1 MRKITLLFSIVCAF
15 VLCATVSA
23 QNLVSA
29 LQNKGVKSVSATP
42 ATALETG
49 KWYVMERSDHYAY
62 DAGTR
67 LLHAGKNTLV
77 ATGFTTEDCGKALFQ
92 VLNIEDAQIGDV
104 AVKKFTMQWGTGH
117 YASWKNGYNNAIAT
131 VDATSTSTDIYAA
144 STVTSNGTWF
154 RFAQNTS
161 TTFGNGNNLMF
172 DAATSGTAGGTVCAW
187 ANGQGYGELNSDVT
201 SNNRA
206 WKVYEVELVDLTDVK
221 IVVKNGTDGEVKREL
236 NLQLPVGATI
246 TLKNYLPANGLIT
259 YPNTTVTVV
268 AGSNEFQLE
277 YTEEDIPYAESYEKL
292 NEGNKWVSMFTL
304 NGRMH
309 VYDDTSEGNIY
320 SYDSE
325 GNATITGSQKKYP
338 TIDKTTFT
346 RLDDNYF
353 WGFICDNPFY
363 TATVKIV
370 NKAAGPRKYLHL
382 TANGNEAPL
391 LFTDADGNVLDTW
404 KTDEWVFEK
413 STNSEIPANEAGL
426 YYGIKANGYGSYI
439 NNFDNRG
446 YMTTYSGNTT
456 SDKGSNIKFVKE
468 LDTYNILKERALAA
482 PCGAVHSLNQAARD
496 EINNIPA
503 DQCTVAKYK
512 EVIND
517 INEGNPETGYI
528 DFDETKYY
536 ILRNYAPEG
545 GTIYALGS
553 ENGTSPRTFTVSADD
568 AGSNSE
574 IMKTSNVNAIWKITA
589 NDNVGEAPGT
599 GIGASRTVARKV
611 THVNSGNSLTAAN
624 TRTLTTD
631 GDKYY
636 FVDLGAG
643 QHFMKNIQYNGSG
656 QQAKNPPLSCYD
668 GGGLYQK
675 APSVPH
681 KKNTRDTWYGIEV
694 SSLNISLN
702 PGNDGKNYATACF
715 PFAISIP
722 EKAEMT
728 AYTVESIS
736 SGSGHLNL
744 TAIAAGETIPAGT
757 GLILIGDKQTST
769 VKIIAG
775 STETAEADP
784 ILKGVNMAVTFGS
797 TIAKDDVLVLG
808 QDADGNVGFYK
819 PNGSMTGL
827 RSNSAYILRT
837 AIPTGT
843 EANGLKFNFGGI
855 ANGIDSVSTDSNNGQ
870 VIYDLQGRRVNK
882 LSKGLYIVNGKKVIR

>member
-23 QNLVSA
+23 QTLVPA
-29 LQNKGVKSVSATP
+29 LQDKGVKSVSATP

-49 KWYVMERSDHYAY
+49 KWYVMERGSDYAY

-67 LLHAGKNTLV
+67 MLHAGKNTLV
-77 ATGFTTEDCGKALFQ
+77 AVGFTTEDCGKALFQ
-92 VLNIEDAQIGDV
+92 VMNIEDAMIGEV
-104 AVKKFTMQWGTGH
+104 PVKKFTMQWGTGH
-117 YASWKNGYNNAIAT
+117 YASWKNGYDKAIAT
-131 VDATSTSTDIYAA
+131 VDATGTSTDIYAA
-144 STVTSNGTWF
+144 STVTDNGTWF

-172 DAATSGTAGGTVCAW
+172 DAAASGIVCAW
-187 ANGQGYGELNSDVT
+187 ADATHGYDELNSDVT

-206 WKVYEVELVDLTDVK
+206 WKVYEVELVDLVDAK

-259 YPNTTVTVV
+259 YPNTTATVV

-292 NEGNKWVSMFTL
+292 EEGNKWVSMFTL

-325 GNATITGSQKKYP
+325 GNATITGSRKKYP
-338 TIDKTTFT
+338 TIDKATFT
-346 RLDDNYF
+346 RLNDNHF

-363 TATVKIV
+363 TEAVKIV

-382 TANGNEAPL
+382 TNNGNDMPL

-413 STNSEIPANEAGL
+413 STNPEIPANEAGL
-426 YYGIKANGYGSYI
+426 YYGIKANGYGFYI
-439 NNFDNRG
+439 NNFNNNG
-446 YMTTYSGNTT
+446 YMTTYGGNATA
-456 SDKGSNIKFVKE
+456 DKGSNIKFVKE
-468 LDTYNILKERALAA
+468 IDTYNILKERALAA

-528 DFDETKYY
+528 DFDERRYY
-536 ILRNYAPEG
+536 ILRNYTPES

-553 ENGTSPRTFTVSADD
+553 ENGTTPRTFTVSADD

-574 IMKTSNVNAIWKITA
+574 VMKTSNVNAIWQITA

-599 GIGASRTVARKV
+599 GIGASRTIARKV

-624 TRTLTTD
+624 TRTLTAD
-631 GDKYY
+631 GDNYY

-656 QQAKNPPLSCYD
+656 QQARNVPLSCND
-668 GGGLYQK
+668 TGDLYQK
-675 APSVPH
+675 QAHIPH
-681 KKNTRDTWYGIEV
+681 KKNSRDTWYGIEV

-702 PGNDGKNYATACF
+702 PGNDGKYYATAHF

-722 EKAEMT
+722 ENAEMT

-736 SGSGHLNL
+736 SESGHMTLE
-744 TAIAAGETIPAGT
+744 AVAAGETIPANT
-757 GLILIGDKQTST
+757 GLILIGDKQAST
-769 VKIIAG
+769 VDIVSKAR
-775 STETAEADP
+775 ETAQADP
-784 ILKGVNMAVTFGS
+784 ILKGVNMAETFGS
-797 TIAKDDVLVLG
+797 TIAKADVLVLG
-808 QDADGNVGFYK
+808 QDANGNVGFYR
-819 PNGSMTGL
+819 PSDAMTGL
-827 RSNSAYILRT
+827 RSNSAYILVS
-837 AIPTGT
+837 ALNGGNPV
-843 EANGLKFNFGGI
+843 NGLKFNFGGI
-855 ANGIDSVSTDSNNGQ
+855 ANGIDGVSTDSNNGQ